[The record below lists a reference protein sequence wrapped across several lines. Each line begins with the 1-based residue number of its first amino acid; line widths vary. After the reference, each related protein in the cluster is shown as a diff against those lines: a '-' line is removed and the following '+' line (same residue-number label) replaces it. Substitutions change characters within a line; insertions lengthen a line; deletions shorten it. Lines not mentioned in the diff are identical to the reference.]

1 MATMTRPGLA
11 EPDGVE
17 VIPPTRRR
25 SIADCS
31 GNGGDRNGSPARR
44 REACSR
50 AAPPLNRDHRPPL
63 PSASA
68 APMPHEV
75 EDLSAGTEP
84 EHPRRLRRQQH
95 DVVAGDAIGL
105 HEIAP
110 SEILDPR
117 DVLWDR
123 GCCGSCCGTMGPQK
137 PPKIYTVAVLRFY
150 KGEGVRRDT

>member
-1 MATMTRPGLA
+1 
-11 EPDGVE
+11 

-68 APMPHEV
+68 APMPPLEV